1 MGTNLSQ
8 ISSDYRK
15 PCSFL
20 HLVMLTDTV
29 RARPASRRQ
38 SYRPCARPVSRDR
51 GRSCTFCVPSRRLES
66 VGLSLQTACPRPRG
80 TQADSPAF
88 LRALGARPKSAR
100 SEYGP
105 KSSHPDPCRALHIN
119 LSTDRIPPV
128 STCAGDRLNSPADPP
143 HLTLGHQTTLGPLN
157 VRRGGVEKRDSYIRT
172 RVQQHAF
179 GPAPTPAGTP
189 SRRKHRFI
197 AKLSRLP

>member
-1 MGTNLSQ
+1 MA
-8 ISSDYRK
+8 
-15 PCSFL
+15 
-20 HLVMLTDTV
+20 LT
-29 RARPASRRQ
+29 Q
-38 SYRPCARPVSRDR
+38 
-51 GRSCTFCVPSRRLES
+51 

-80 TQADSPAF
+80 TQADSPEF
-88 LRALGARPKSAR
+88 LRALGARPGSAR

-157 VRRGGVEKRDSYIRT
+157 VRWGGGEKRDSYIRT
-172 RVQQHAF
+172 RVNVQQFAGVGYAKQVTEVMKSHQYFWVHA
-179 GPAPTPAGTP
+179 
-189 SRRKHRFI
+189 
-197 AKLSRLP
+197 